1 LTTSR
6 ADLPDAL
13 TSQRC
18 YSLFTDLL
26 LPIPVDLS
34 FTSSAI
40 GFENWW
46 LLWKTHVFRKALGPM
61 LQQID
66 AEYEALEGDVLQSVE
81 YFFLTAQLLL

>member
-1 LTTSR
+1 LMTSR

-18 YSLFTDLL
+18 YSLFTGLL

-40 GFENWW
+40 GFESWW
-46 LLWKTHVFRKALGPM
+46 SLCVTP
-61 LQQID
+61 
-66 AEYEALEGDVLQSVE
+66 
-81 YFFLTAQLLL
+81 